1 MRRIA
6 LLLALAFGCATVA
19 QAQETPAEGDYV
31 LIDKTIKTFYGQVGA
46 IPGADMAM
54 QPLLLNQTTQLAQL
68 PGVSMGSAV
77 AAGAVGGAIGG
88 LMIEASIQ
96 AARNREIAAIRT
108 PLNDGALKQRV
119 LDTLGTALADAG
131 HPIAR
136 KVLAPDASQNF
147 LKQAVGQAKPGTV
160 FMFDAKAGP
169 IVSLSGDNRRVILTT
184 NVAVYERQSNNRY
197 ALARTLKLS
206 YISRPAPEGA
216 DAIAWWAADGAKPVL
231 EAVDDGLRR
240 LVRAGIG
247 PDPVTVP
254 EVDRKVRTALIVN
267 GKPEDVRG
275 VVLESRDGFVT
286 VATPGEWI
294 QVFPAEVPLAEP
306 VAPAA
311 PVAAPAAA
319 AAEASAASEATAP
332 H

>member
-1 MRRIA
+1 MRRFA
-6 LLLALAFGCATVA
+6 LLFALAFGCATAAHA
-19 QAQETPAEGDYV
+19 QDVSAEGDYV
-31 LIDKTIKTFYGQVGA
+31 LIDKTIKTFYGQVGVV
-46 IPGADMAM
+46 PGADMAL
-54 QPLLLNQTTQLAQL
+54 QSVVWSQNQQLAQM
-68 PGVSMGSAV
+68 PGMSMGNAV

-88 LMIEASIQ
+88 IMIEASIQ

-119 LDTLGTALADAG
+119 LDSLGAALADAG

-136 KVLAPDASQNF
+136 KVLAPEASQNF

-169 IVSLSGDNRRVILTT
+169 IVSLSGDNRRVVLTT
-184 NVAVYERQSNNRY
+184 DVAVYERQSNNRY

-216 DAIAWWAADGAKPVL
+216 DAIAYWAADGAKPVL

-254 EVDRKVRTALIVN
+254 DVDGKTRTALIVN

-286 VATPGEWI
+286 VAAPGEWI
-294 QVFPAEVPLAEP
+294 RVFPAEVPLEEPPSP
-306 VAPAA
+306 VAADAVAA
-311 PVAAPAAA
+311 PVTVSPPA
-319 AAEASAASEATAP
+319 SP
-332 H
+332 R